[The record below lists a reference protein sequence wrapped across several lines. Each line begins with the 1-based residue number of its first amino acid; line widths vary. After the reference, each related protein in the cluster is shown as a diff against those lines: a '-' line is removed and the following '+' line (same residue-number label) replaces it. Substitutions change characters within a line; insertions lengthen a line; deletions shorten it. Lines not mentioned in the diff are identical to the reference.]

1 MKFWGLAVAA
11 LGVAAA
17 GLQTPKATPEYVLF
31 LSGNA
36 QGYLSPCGC
45 SAPMIGG
52 TKRRATAIS
61 RLGVKGRT
69 LLLENGGLVKGAGRQ
84 DEIKL
89 ETFSQLHAASH
100 GAILNLTPSEAA
112 LGQGTIM
119 SMMRLSGGRLLSAS
133 VQGTPDLN
141 IQPFRTE
148 GPFLVGG
155 LSTKSDELG
164 AQLGLTPI
172 NVESAAKT
180 LVEKATQLKKHLI
193 VVLDGSR
200 QEAAEIAKKFPSIM
214 LIQYRSF
221 GSPPNKSDRVG
232 NVMLASPGDGGRY
245 LIRLVWKGDRFNSYV
260 PVELDPGYTDDKAA
274 TATFKTYLG
283 RVDEENLIDEWARS
297 ETGKFVGTAACG
309 KCHAE
314 SHDVWKKSKH
324 AHALHTLEKEG
335 HQRDPD
341 CVECHVVGL
350 ASIYG
355 FKSRAE
361 TPDLADVG
369 CESCHGPGAAHSAA
383 PKEVKM
389 GVVGEKSCM
398 PCHRV
403 ENSPKFNFADYWPK
417 IKHK

>member
-1 MKFWGLAVAA
+1 MKFWGLAIAA
-11 LGVAAA
+11 LGVATAS
-17 GLQTPKATPEYVLF
+17 LQTPKTQPEYVLF

-52 TKRRATAIS
+52 TKRRATAINK
-61 RLGVKGRT
+61 LGVKGRT

-112 LGQGTIM
+112 LGPGTVL
-119 SMMRLSGGRLLSAS
+119 SMMRLSSDRLLSAS
-133 VQGTPDLN
+133 VRGSNELQ
-141 IQPFRTE
+141 IKPFRTE
-148 GPFLVGG
+148 GPFLIGG
-155 LSTKSDELG
+155 ISTKSQELG
-164 AQLGLTPI
+164 SLLSLPPI
-172 NVESAAKT
+172 NTADAARN
-180 LVEKATQLKKHLI
+180 LVENSSRLKKHLI
-193 VVLDGSR
+193 VVFDGTR
-200 QEAAEIAKKFPSIM
+200 QEASDLAKQFPSIA
-214 LIQYRSF
+214 LIQYRSL
-221 GSPPNKSDRVG
+221 GSPPSKSDRVG
-232 NVMLASPGDGGRY
+232 NTLLASPGDGGRY
-245 LIRLVWKGDRFNSYV
+245 LIRLVWKSDRFNSYV
-260 PVELDPGYTDDKAA
+260 PIELDPGYKDDPAA
-274 TATFKTYLG
+274 SSTYKTYLG
-283 RVDEENLIDEWARS
+283 RVDEENLLDNWARS
-297 ETGKFVGTAACG
+297 ESGKFVGSEACG
-309 KCHAE
+309 KCHTEA
-314 SHDVWKKSKH
+314 HNIWKKSKH

-355 FKSRAE
+355 FKSRKE

-369 CESCHGPGAAHSAA
+369 CESCHGAGAAHSAS
-383 PKEVKM
+383 PKDVKM
-389 GVVGEKSCM
+389 GPIGEKSCM
-398 PCHRV
+398 PCHKI